1 MTNAAPT
8 SLHNI
13 AACEVFSATKEAL
26 SLYMCNIKAAFP
38 FVRMVQ
44 PCRALKAFKVRKQS
58 FLSYDVI
65 KENMATSDA

>member
-1 MTNAAPT
+1 MRNTAPT

-13 AACEVFSATKEAL
+13 AACEVSSTAKEAL
-26 SLYMCNIKAAFP
+26 SLYTCNIKAAFG
-38 FVRMVQ
+38 FGMLK

-65 KENMATSDA
+65 KENTATGDA